1 MPEPAYTPEPR
12 PPSPS
17 QPVPTPE
24 PKSTPSGP
32 TPRPSGPAS
41 RPRPTPKVAA
51 LLATRAARAHRKA
64 WAAVFAAL
72 VLTSVLLGAFALA
85 VTSAALGR
93 APVERYAAADLVVA
107 GDQNTRYTAKP
118 WGSEPETV
126 SAGLTERVRVPE
138 EALGVVR
145 AVDGVERAVA
155 DRIFPVGLG
164 GESVVGRPWDAARL
178 APFALRDGRAPQG
191 PGEVV
196 VGVGR
201 ARTGDRVAL
210 RVGGADASYRVVG
223 VADGPR
229 AAVYFTAGRAR
240 DLAGRA
246 GTVDAIGVVAAPG
259 VSAGELYGRV
269 RDAVDKAKL
278 RAAGE
283 RAEGDSAGLRV
294 LTGDGRGA
302 AEHLAAAPARA
313 TLLGA
318 LGAIAGTVVMIAV
331 LVVSSTIAQ
340 ALRQRGHELGLLRAV
355 GATPRQLRGAVGR
368 EVGRVAVAAAAVGA
382 VLAVPAYLGLRA
394 LLDARGALPEGL
406 RLPLPPWLLTAPLVT
421 AAVTVLV
428 ARVSALFAVSR
439 AAKVRPA
446 EALRESPPGTPRRVT
461 GLVLLGVGV
470 TAAGTAAAQHGQ
482 AAAAAASAAAV
493 SLVIACAV
501 LGPWIATG
509 AMRVLG
515 APMRRLG
522 PGGRLAAADCTAAA
536 ARLGAAIT
544 PIVLVTAFSVVQLAA
559 GATLTHEARAQA
571 REAARADLVVRA
583 DGGLPSGA
591 LDRIRSTPGVAAATE
606 VVHSTVVIARKEAG
620 SPLLERVP
628 VLGVT
633 PERLTRTLD
642 PDVRE
647 GGLGGLRPGTVA
659 VSSDRARALG
669 AKPGSRV
676 TLRFD
681 DGGAGRLRVVAVYER
696 GLGVGDFLLSR
707 DEVLRHT
714 AGAGAARVLVATDGG
729 ADTVRAVGAAVPGAR
744 VDRGAEAVRAA
755 ARVEPEDQALGEV
768 VGVTAVGAIG
778 AFTVVAVLSTLTLIS
793 IGRRPELTLLRRAG
807 AARAQLRRM
816 LHAEAA
822 AIALTGLAVGLA
834 VALLPLLA
842 FSLSFAGTLPYLPPV
857 QLALIVGVVGATA
870 LAGTLPP
877 VRRVLRG
884 RYPTG

>member
-1 MPEPAYTPEPR
+1 MSTSR
-12 PPSPS
+12 RK
-17 QPVPTPE
+17 
-24 PKSTPSGP
+24 PKSTP
-32 TPRPSGPAS
+32 T
-41 RPRPTPKVAA
+41 PTPKPKVTA
-51 LLATRAARAHRKA
+51 LLAARAARTHRKA

-72 VLTSVLLGAFALA
+72 VLTSALLGTFALA
-85 VTSAALGR
+85 VASAAVGR

-118 WGSEPETV
+118 WGSEPETKTT
-126 SAGLTERVRVPE
+126 GLTERVRVPE
-138 EALGVVR
+138 GALGVVR
-145 AVDGVERAVA
+145 AVPGVEAAVA
-155 DRIFPVGLG
+155 DRLFPVGLK
-164 GESVVGRPWDAARL
+164 GESVTGRPWDAARL
-178 APFALRDGRAPQG
+178 APFALRDGRAPQR

-196 VGVGR
+196 VGAGR
-201 ARTGDRVAL
+201 ARTGERVAL
-210 RVGGADASYRVVG
+210 RAGGADAAYRVVG

-240 DLAGRA
+240 DLAGHA
-246 GTVDAIGVVAAPG
+246 GTVDAIGVVAGPG

-269 RDAVDKAKL
+269 RDAVDKAEL
-278 RAAGE
+278 RVAGD
-283 RAEGDSAGLRV
+283 RADGDSAGLRV
-294 LTGDGRGA
+294 LTGDGRGT

-313 TLLGA
+313 TMIEILGA
-318 LGAIAGTVVMIAV
+318 VAGTMVMIAV
-331 LVVSSTIAQ
+331 LVVASTIVQ

-382 VLAVPAYLGLRA
+382 VLAVPAFLGLRA
-394 LLDARGALPEGL
+394 LLDARGALPDGL
-406 RLPLPPWLLTAPLVT
+406 RLPLPPWLLAAPLVT

-428 ARVSALFAVSR
+428 ARLSALFAVSR

-446 EALRESPPGTPRRVT
+446 EALRESPPGTPRRIT

-470 TAAGTAAAQHGQ
+470 TAAGTAVTQHGQ
-482 AAAAAASAAAV
+482 AAAAATSTAAV

-515 APMRRLG
+515 APMRRFGG
-522 PGGRLAAADCTAAA
+522 PGGGLAAANCTASA

-559 GATLTHEARAQA
+559 GATLSHEARAQA
-571 REAARADLVVRA
+571 REVARADLVVRA

-591 LDRIRSTPGVAAATE
+591 LDRIRSAPGVAAATE
-606 VVHSTVVIARKEAG
+606 VVHSTVVLARKEAG
-620 SPLLERVP
+620 SPVLERVP

-633 PERLTRTLD
+633 PQRLTRTLD

-659 VSSDRARALG
+659 LSSDRARSLD
-669 AKPGSRV
+669 AKPGSTV
-676 TLRFD
+676 TLRFG
-681 DGGAGRLRVVAVYER
+681 DGAEGRLRVVAVYER
-696 GLGVGDFLLSR
+696 GLGAGDFLLSR
-707 DEVLRHT
+707 DEVLRH
-714 AGAGAARVLVATDGG
+714 ASGAGAAQVLVATDGG
-729 ADTVRAVGAAVPGAR
+729 AEAAQKVRAAVPGAR

-755 ARVEPEDQALGEV
+755 AHVEPEDQALGEV
-768 VGVTAVGAIG
+768 VNTTAVGAIG
-778 AFTVVAVLSTLTLIS
+778 AFTVVAVLSTLTLIGV
-793 IGRRPELTLLRRAG
+793 GRRPELTLLRRAG

-822 AIALTGLAVGLA
+822 AIALTGLTVGA
-834 VALLPLLA
+834 AAALVPLLA
-842 FSLSFAGTLPYLPPV
+842 FSLAFTGALPHLPATQV
-857 QLALIVGVVGATA
+857 ILIVTVVAATT
-870 LAGTLPP
+870 LAGTVPP
-877 VRRVLRG
+877 LWRVLRG

>member
-1 MPEPAYTPEPR
+1 MPAPEPE
-12 PPSPS
+12 
-17 QPVPTPE
+17 
-24 PKSTPSGP
+24 STPSGP
-32 TPRPSGPAS
+32 APHPSGPAS
-41 RPRPTPKVAA
+41 RPRPTPKVTT
-51 LLATRAARAHRKA
+51 LLATRAARIHRKA

-85 VTSAALGR
+85 VASAALGR
-93 APVERYAAADLVVA
+93 AGVERYAAADLVVA

-164 GESVVGRPWDAARL
+164 GGSVVGRPWDAARL

-196 VGVGR
+196 VGAGR
-201 ARTGDRVAL
+201 ARTGDRVTL

-269 RDAVDKAKL
+269 RDAVDKAEL

-382 VLAVPAYLGLRA
+382 VVAVPAYLGLRA
-394 LLDARGALPEGL
+394 LLDARGVLPDGL

-421 AAVTVLV
+421 AAVTVVV

-446 EALRESPPGTPRRVT
+446 EALRESPPSTPRRVT

-482 AAAAAASAAAV
+482 GAAAAASAAAV
-493 SLVIACAV
+493 SLVVACAV

-515 APMRRLG
+515 APMRRFGG
-522 PGGRLAAADCTAAA
+522 PGGRLAAANCTAAA

-544 PIVLVTAFSVVQLAA
+544 PIVLVTAFSVVQLGA

-571 REAARADLVVRA
+571 RDAARADLVVRA

-591 LDRIRSTPGVAAATE
+591 LDRIRSAPGVAAATE

-620 SPLLERVP
+620 SPLLERLP

-647 GGLGGLRPGTVA
+647 GGLGGLGPGTVA

-669 AKPGSRV
+669 AKPGSTV

-681 DGGAGRLRVVAVYER
+681 DGVAGRLRVVAVYER

-729 ADTVRAVGAAVPGAR
+729 SDAVRAVGAAVPGAR
-744 VDRGAEAVRAA
+744 VVRGAEAVRAA

-842 FSLSFAGTLPYLPPV
+842 FSLSFAGALPYLPPV

-877 VRRVLRG
+877 VRRALRG